1 MRREGFEIQV
11 SAPQV
16 IFKEVYP
23 DGSVSGENG
32 EKTEPIEQVIINVDE
47 KLSGAVIDMVAN
59 KK

>member
-16 IFKEVYP
+16 IFRE
-23 DGSVSGENG
+23 ENG
-32 EKTEPIEQVIINVDE
+32 HKTEPIESVVINVDE
-47 KLSGAVIDMVAN
+47 KLSGMVIDMVAN

>member
-1 MRREGFEIQV
+1 MRREGFELQV

-16 IFKEVYP
+16 IFKE
-23 DGSVSGENG
+23 ENG

-47 KLSGAVIDMVAN
+47 KLSGTIIDMVAN

>member
-16 IFKEVYP
+16 IFKYE
-23 DGSVSGENG
+23 GNQ
-32 EKTEPIEQVIINVDE
+32 KTEPIEQVIINVDE

>member
-16 IFKEVYP
+16 IFKE
-23 DGSVSGENG
+23 ENG
-32 EKTEPIEQVIINVDE
+32 VKTEPIEQVIINVDE